1 MESCI
6 IITTMPNEMVA
17 SVHDRT
23 PVIPTED
30 DEAAW
35 LSPDETETEFLL
47 SMLRPASDNLLQA
60 QVMR

>member
-1 MESCI
+1 
-6 IITTMPNEMVA
+6 MPNEMVA